1 MTQRQ
6 SLQRQVAYGHIRQSP
21 VLKGLVELRLM
32 AVVFYHAGLQVV
44 RLQQNI
50 ESMEITPLSGTGY
63 P

>member
-32 AVVFYHAGLQVV
+32 AMVFWLTLPLTQSNTDGTPNAGD
-44 RLQQNI
+44 I
-50 ESMEITPLSGTGY
+50 
-63 P
+63 